1 MQENGSDDV
10 LGQCRGSVQ
19 LIRQEREIQSYSL
32 LGGKGMKISQK
43 DCKRLHSI
51 AENLRR
57 YGKELQGYGMIGYGG
72 TIIAEA
78 NDLLDWLDGG
88 E

>member
-1 MQENGSDDV
+1 MYENGSVDRI
-10 LGQCRGSVQ
+10 GQCRRSVQ
-19 LIRQEREIQSYSL
+19 LIHQEGET
-32 LGGKGMKISQK
+32 MKISQK
-43 DCKRLHSI
+43 DYKRLHSI

-72 TIIAEA
+72 TILAEA